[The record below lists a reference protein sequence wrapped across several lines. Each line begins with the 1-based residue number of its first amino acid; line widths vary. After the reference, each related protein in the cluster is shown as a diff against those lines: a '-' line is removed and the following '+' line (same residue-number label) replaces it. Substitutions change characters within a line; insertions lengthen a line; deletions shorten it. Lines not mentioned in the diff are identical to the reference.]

1 MGLKQRKIRGREV
14 VIPIDSGFD
23 ATPRETS
30 QYSARKPP
38 GIFFAVILMAS
49 LVVAG
54 ACDLDSIRDA
64 PPANCS
70 ESGVLCQLAS
80 GPLGV
85 CERTQC
91 GSDHTPP
98 CFQCTPQH

>member
-1 MGLKQRKIRGREV
+1 MGLRQRRIRGREV

-23 ATPRETS
+23 ATQRETTR
-30 QYSARKPP
+30 YSTRKPP
-38 GIFFAVILMAS
+38 RILFAAALMVS

-54 ACDLDSIRDA
+54 ACDLGSISDG

-91 GSDHTPP
+91 GPDHTPP